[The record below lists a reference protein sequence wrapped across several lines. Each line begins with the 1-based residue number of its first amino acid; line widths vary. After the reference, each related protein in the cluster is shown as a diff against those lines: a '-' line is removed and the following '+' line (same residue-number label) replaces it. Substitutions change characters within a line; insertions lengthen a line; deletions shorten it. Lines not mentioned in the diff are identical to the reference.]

1 MQAASALSNCLRDG
15 SAAITAPGSNPWV
28 GSRKESPRDAIFF

>member
-15 SAAITAPGSNPWV
+15 GAAMKAPGRIDELEESN
-28 GSRKESPRDAIFF
+28 AIFL